1 MSRDACAGHADGFV
15 GLRSLEAPARAQ
27 FAAREVGIIV
37 HHSKVVSGLVD
48 TFEAD
53 WSAKET
59 IESAAAAGRAARAQ
73 EEPQGEHE
81 EALAARSSGEEA
93 FREDVSKTDG
103 SATLTTREMK
113 DTV

>member
-15 GLRSLEAPARAQ
+15 GLGHWKLLHELNSR
-27 FAAREVGIIV
+27 REVGIIV
-37 HHSKVVSGLVD
+37 RHSKVLSGLVD

-81 EALAARSSGEEA
+81 EALAARSSGEGGIPGGRIQDR
-93 FREDVSKTDG
+93 RERDADETG
-103 SATLTTREMK
+103 NER
-113 DTV
+113 